1 MSSTNKVP
9 FGVMILINATNKALS
24 DKNSIKSQILGNA
37 LFIAQDSFFPE
48 LINLNSSNNYRKL
61 SDSQKKLLSNEI
73 DKSKFPNYDSFTSI
87 SSFIISN
94 WNNKTVFEKKENLK
108 NSKNQNNTKIK
119 QSHPKKTNT
128 TSITPVVVYKSKKI

>member
-119 QSHPKKTNT
+119 QSHSKKTNT